1 MINNMTIYNVTES
14 CTDCPKCVRIEFE
27 SADLIRVDDYVKA
40 NFFGKRLFKV
50 VKAENSSQGDAV
62 WATAEEIGHR
72 NNLLINKREVNIFK
86 MKNLMVEIPT
96 REEIEQAEM
105 NSRYI

>member
-1 MINNMTIYNVTES
+1 MIANMTVYNVTES

-27 SADLIRVDDYVKA
+27 SADLIRVDDYVKV

-62 WATAEEIGHR
+62 WAVAEEIGRR
-72 NNLLINKREVNIFK
+72 NNLLINKKDINIFK
-86 MKNLMVEIPT
+86 MKNSTVEMPT
-96 REEIEQAEM
+96 TDEIEQAEI